1 MYIYCTNSTLITS
14 ISTICKSWSVLIL
27 LSSLHLIFEKSIQQ
41 CASSIIISSRA
52 WPGPN
57 VDRRLPNTARSTK
70 RPVLLNPQYW
80 FRPGPWARV
89 LQRSVWVCWCLGV
102 PGWVPGGVPGGVGC
116 AHVDPVAVF
125 EEWKRSSELQLSP
138 SGASHCSIIFCVP
151 YCYK

>member
-57 VDRRLPNTARSTK
+57 VDRWLPNTARSTK
-70 RPVLLNPQYW
+70 RPVLLDPRYW
-80 FRPGPWARV
+80 FRPDPWPRV
-89 LQRSVWVCWCLGV
+89 LQRSVCLGV
-102 PGWVPGGVPGGVGC
+102 AGWVPGGVGC
-116 AHVDPVAVF
+116 AHADPVAAF